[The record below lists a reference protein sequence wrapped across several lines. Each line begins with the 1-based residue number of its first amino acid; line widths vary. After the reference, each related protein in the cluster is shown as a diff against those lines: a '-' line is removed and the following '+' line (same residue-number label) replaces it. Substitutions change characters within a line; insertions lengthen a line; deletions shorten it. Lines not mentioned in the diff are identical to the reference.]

1 MQESAVLWHWEK
13 TQGKYAAC
21 QGRAAAT
28 IHECTRRGPA
38 VRTSRASAVK
48 DAVMKLF

>member
-13 TQGKYAAC
+13 TQGKCAAC

-28 IHECTRRGPA
+28 IHERA
-38 VRTSRASAVK
+38 SRASAVK
-48 DAVMKLF
+48 DAVMNLS